1 MLRYHL
7 QSFEE
12 LTSFKAHKSQ
22 ENWKPLRFQGTYVRC
37 RTRVSPRLFERRW
50 QWWFKRQIKWVYCL
64 NWVPPGSPINTPG
77 SCCPGRR
84 VGAAGTWGHGGGGG
98 RCPIPVLPSNNQKAP
113 LGAGTAPQP
122 LHFIWLRKLPPPFL
136 SSISISLSWAWTI
149 FWDKMHVLLPSAL
162 PEAQIAP
169 AAQPSNLGGRNQFQ
183 HLSFEHQTCGLAQS
197 CVFTPS

>member
-1 MLRYHL
+1 MSVLLKLDPSWVTNKYSRL
-7 QSFEE
+7 
-12 LTSFKAHKSQ
+12 LLPWQ
-22 ENWKPLRFQGTYVRC
+22 EGGCCRDMGTQQWR
-37 RTRVSPRLFERRW
+37 ERRR
-50 QWWFKRQIKWVYCL
+50 K
-64 NWVPPGSPINTPG
+64 VPN
-77 SCCPGRR
+77 SC
-84 VGAAGTWGHGGGGG
+84 V
-98 RCPIPVLPSNNQKAP
+98 PSNNQGAP